1 MTHSYQLI
9 DTGSAEKLE
18 QWGQHLIARP
28 AAQAIWNPKLSPKD
42 WKKAK
47 AHFTRHPKNL
57 WKGRN
62 ALPESWE
69 VSIAGIQFQISPTD
83 FGHLGAFPEQK
94 MQWEWMTDILSKSK
108 RPLQVLNLFAHTGGT
123 TLAAA
128 KCGSQV
134 CHVDAAA
141 GINDWARENAA
152 LNDLSN
158 APIRWI
164 TDDVRKFLK
173 REVKRGRKYD
183 AIILDPPTF
192 GRGKRG
198 EVFKIE
204 TDIHSILQDCKALL
218 SENPLFVL
226 LTCHT
231 PGWTPIVLH
240 NLLQEYVRGGII
252 ESGEM
257 MIEAEDASKS
267 LPSGCFARWM
277 V

>member
-1 MTHSYQLI
+1 MTLSYQLI

-18 QWGQHLIARP
+18 NWGTHLIARP
-28 AAQAIWNPKLSPKD
+28 AAQAIWNPKLSSKE
-42 WKKAK
+42 WRKAT
-47 AHFTRHPKNL
+47 ARFTRHPKNL

-62 ALPESWE
+62 ALPETWQIE
-69 VSIAGIQFQISPTD
+69 IAGIQFQISPTD

-94 MQWEWMTDILSKSK
+94 MQWEWMSDMFSNAK
-108 RPLQVLNLFAHTGGT
+108 RSLQVLNLFAHTGGT

-128 KCGSQV
+128 KSGCQV

-152 LNDLSN
+152 LNNLSD

-173 REVKRGRKYD
+173 REIKRDRKYD

-192 GRGKRG
+192 GRGKKG
-198 EVFKIE
+198 EIFKIE
-204 TDIHSILQDCKALL
+204 TDLQDIMTDCKALL
-218 SENPLFVL
+218 SDDPLFLL

-231 PGWTPIVLH
+231 LGWTPIVLH
-240 NLLQEYVRGGII
+240 NLLQEYIKGGSI

-257 MIEAEDASKS
+257 MIEAKDVSKS
-267 LPSGCFARWM
+267 LPSGCFARWTA
-277 V
+277 